1 MMNNNFIPYTESLEL
16 KVLGFDEPCFGY
28 YHVCDGYT
36 KGYAF
41 CYFNEPERYESDSAV
56 LAPTFSQA
64 FNFFEEKYQIFLEKE
79 VVTTPNEIL
88 DIIYRI
94 KSWRFAPITIEFEH
108 PYDCFDKYKS
118 ELECLRNMINII
130 KNLK

>member
-1 MMNNNFIPYTESLEL
+1 MMNNNFIPYQEALEL
-16 KVLGFDEPCFGY
+16 KKLGFDEPCFGWFTFGY
-28 YHVCDGYT
+28 LRIGAIVENKHVQGE
-36 KGYAF
+36 G
-41 CYFNEPERYESDSAV
+41 EL

-64 FNFFEEKYQIFLEKE
+64 FNFFEEKYQIFLERE

-118 ELECLRNMINII
+118 ELECLRKII
-130 KNLK
+130 FFVKGLEN